1 MAVRTLTEIARLAQ
15 EIYKSLPGGT
25 EASNKAFRIW
35 KLATDSDA
43 RETRDE
49 PTVRAAKKAAR
60 KSTK

>member
-1 MAVRTLTEIARLAQ
+1 MAERTLTEIARLAQ
-15 EIYKSLPGGT
+15 EVFKSLPGGS

-43 RETRDE
+43 RETRDD
-49 PTVRAAKKAAR
+49 PKVRAAKKAK

>member
-1 MAVRTLTEIARLAQ
+1 MAERTLTEISRLAQ
-15 EIYKSLPGGT
+15 EIYKAAAGGT
-25 EASNKAFRIW
+25 EVSNKAFRIW

-49 PTVRAAKKAAR
+49 PTVRKAKRTAK